1 VIIGI
6 IQIGVAIAFMAT
18 GESALNLALSV
29 ASLFNGPV
37 LGVFLVG
44 TFLKRAKE
52 IHALIGM
59 LASTALMIYI
69 LLAFN
74 GYVTGPKIAWPWY
87 ALFGSVTTLAVAF
100 ISSLVIPDR
109 NNEVVN

>member
-1 VIIGI
+1 
-6 IQIGVAIAFMAT
+6 M
-18 GESALNLALSV
+18 
-29 ASLFNGPV
+29 FNGPV

-52 IHALIGM
+52 VHALTGM

-74 GYVTGPKIAWPWY
+74 GFVPGPRIAWPWY
-87 ALFGSVTTLAVAF
+87 ALIGSVATFAVTFIVTLL
-100 ISSLVIPDR
+100 IR
-109 NNEVVN
+109 NNNDEVIS